1 MNNELVKVEDGK
13 IVVAQEFT
21 KAYAEF
27 QKQALEMD
35 LKVKE
40 VKEKLKQA
48 MEDNGVLNYEDDFI
62 KVIYKKA
69 YTKSSVDTKRLKE
82 DLPDI
87 YEEYSKT
94 TNVSS
99 SISVETKC

>member
-1 MNNELVKVEDGK
+1 MNNELVKVENGK
-13 IVVAQEFT
+13 IVVAFT
-21 KAYAEF
+21 RYYAEF
-27 QKQALEMD
+27 QRQALEMD
-35 LKVKE
+35 LKLKE

-48 MEDNGVLNYEDDFI
+48 MEDNEVLNYEDDFI

-69 YTKSSVDTKRLKE
+69 YTKQTIDTKKLKE
-82 DLPDI
+82 ELPDI

-94 TNVSS
+94 SNVSS

>member
-1 MNNELVKVEDGK
+1 MNNELVKVENGK

-27 QKQALEMD
+27 QRQALEMD
-35 LKVKE
+35 LKLKE

-69 YTKSSVDTKRLKE
+69 YTKSTIDTKKLKE
-82 DLPDI
+82 ELPDI

-94 TNVSS
+94 SNVSS

>member
-87 YEEYSKT
+87 YEEYSKI